1 MGHAN
6 VFVHA
11 TSFLYSVVGNTR
23 HRLMTGQSWKCQ
35 SLLVLD
41 LLIIGKVCWY
51 MQIAKVHYRFF
62 FRKKL
67 ASPGAEAE
75 EAWGRLKC
83 ARALARLFLAT
94 VGATHHLATPAA
106 SRSVGLA
113 GSCWRMRLDAC
124 RSICKFLPWR
134 IFLIFFNLFF
144 FVSMST
150 FFMFVANFG
159 EIGHWVRDTRGWR
172 SVVRQRPSPGPG
184 VMMERRK
191 NGGNVKRLRLIFL
204 ERDSRNVVLFR
215 QSRVLPRW
223 TAPSHF

>member
-144 FVSMST
+144 LFPCQHFSCLLLILARLVIECVT
-150 FFMFVANFG
+150 HEV
-159 EIGHWVRDTRGWR
+159 
-172 SVVRQRPSPGPG
+172 G
-184 VMMERRK
+184 VPLSDS
-191 NGGNVKRLRLIFL
+191 GRLRG
-204 ERDSRNVVLFR
+204 RVWWWSAARMAAMSSDCVLYF
-215 QSRVLPRW
+215 
-223 TAPSHF
+223 